1 MTEKGSE
8 ISPLSKPNIEHP
20 QVNHRHLS
28 KPKEHEHSLFRYFR
42 LVEQQTFTDENGNL
56 KTELTPFVPK
66 SRNGEILSLSI
77 EGLNLIKHW
86 LLLRSRE
93 NGGIEKGN
101 LEKTNEGFKL
111 IKLLYEK
118 ININFKDKRGNNE
131 ESEED
136 LYVKLKKD
144 LSKVRT
150 AMGMQLINEPFPIP
164 INIVIKNEDQIR
176 DYLKRTSGLRHNIG
190 GDMTPPF
197 GNVELIS
204 KYPDLYEKYKF
215 RIIPQLRRARKAID
229 RELRKLFGDVLDEY
243 MRPSD
248 IERLFLD
255 DLVPIMKG
263 DEEEGRQFDFNI
275 NIDEKIKNNIYF
287 YCSEEHISSIFENI
301 ASNLLKIYKA
311 RDALGGD
318 KSRLPK
324 MVMMDIKLSEDKLY
338 LEVRIRD
345 TGMGFEDEY
354 LEKGFEN
361 AIKSGYKAE
370 ELKKAGY
377 EEIES
382 HGIGMKKET
391 EALRE
396 KYGGKIV
403 PGNYKDTVII
413 DGKPMEV
420 SGGEQIIYLPVSMT
434 THPKVVHNRHL
445 RLFFIL

>member
-8 ISPLSKPNIEHP
+8 ISPLSKPNIERP
-20 QVNHRHLS
+20 QINHRRQS

-42 LVEQQTFTDENGNL
+42 LVEQKTFTDENGNL

-66 SRNGEILSLSI
+66 SHDGEIISLSV

-86 LLLRSRE
+86 LLLRSRG
-93 NGGIEKGN
+93 NGGLEKGN
-101 LEKTNEGFKL
+101 LGKINEEFKL

-118 ININFKDKRGNNE
+118 IKINFKDKKGNEE
-131 ESEED
+131 ESEEN
-136 LYVKLKKD
+136 LYAKLKED
-144 LSKVRT
+144 LSKVQMV
-150 AMGMQLINEPFPIP
+150 MGMQLINEPFPIP
-164 INIVIKNEDQIR
+164 INIVIKNDDQIR

-190 GDMTPPF
+190 GAMTPPF

-204 KYPDLYEKYKF
+204 KYPDLHEKYKF

-229 RELRKLFGDVLDEY
+229 REIRKLFGDVLDEY

-255 DLVPIMKG
+255 DLVPIMKE
-263 DEEEGRQFDFNI
+263 DEEEGKQFDFNI
-275 NIDEKIKNNIYF
+275 NIDEKVKNYIYF

-311 RDALGGD
+311 RDAMGGEQ
-318 KSRLPK
+318 SRLPK
-324 MVMMDIKLSEDKLY
+324 MVIMDIQLSEDKLY

-345 TGMGFEDEY
+345 TGMGFEEEY
-354 LEKGFEN
+354 LEKGFED

-370 ELKKAGY
+370 ELKKAGH

-382 HGIGMKKET
+382 HGIGMKEET
-391 EALRE
+391 EALKE
-396 KYGGKIV
+396 KYGGRII
-403 PGNYKDTVII
+403 PGNYKDTII
-413 DGKPMEV
+413 IGGKPVEV
-420 SGGEQIIYLPVSMT
+420 SGGEQIIYLPISMPIPN
-434 THPKVVHNRHL
+434 THPKGVIGGHL
-445 RLFFIL
+445 R